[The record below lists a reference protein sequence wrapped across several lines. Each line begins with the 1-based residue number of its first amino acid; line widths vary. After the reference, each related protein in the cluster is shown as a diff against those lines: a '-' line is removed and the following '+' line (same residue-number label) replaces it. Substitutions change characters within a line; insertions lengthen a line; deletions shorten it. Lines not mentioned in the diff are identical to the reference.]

1 MMSLQSPALSAPL
14 AEWLAWQNKLQ
25 KMKAS
30 DPAVAFAHKC
40 AAAVIRQLESL
51 EQSQPKPTPSAS
63 TVKAYR

>member
-14 AEWLAWQNKLQ
+14 AEGLPWQNKLQ

-30 DPAVAFAHKC
+30 DPTVAFARKC

-51 EQSQPKPTPSAS
+51 EQSQSTPTPSAS
-63 TVKAYR
+63 MVKA

>member
-1 MMSLQSPALSAPL
+1 MMSLQSPGLSAPL

-30 DPAVAFAHKC
+30 EPTVAFARKC

-51 EQSQPKPTPSAS
+51 EQSQPTPTPTPSAS
-63 TVKAYR
+63 TVKA